1 MQLLAHK
8 KFCFVLF
15 FPLILYGLSTKQNTQ
30 DSGKKMINKEL
41 LFKGFFA
48 VASTGKL
55 VLAAMAFVITRLQEE
70 NPVAPPLEWPNG
82 DGLFSEHPT
91 TIHCMSSWKK
101 DRLNVFVGLL
111 SVLLYPVANL
121 LPASNIFCVQSIH
134 TIIFILSFS
143 VYVSCWGLGR
153 SHSCLC

>member
-70 NPVAPPLEWPNG
+70 NPVAPPLE
-82 DGLFSEHPT
+82 
-91 TIHCMSSWKK
+91 
-101 DRLNVFVGLL
+101 
-111 SVLLYPVANL
+111 
-121 LPASNIFCVQSIH
+121 
-134 TIIFILSFS
+134 
-143 VYVSCWGLGR
+143 
-153 SHSCLC
+153 